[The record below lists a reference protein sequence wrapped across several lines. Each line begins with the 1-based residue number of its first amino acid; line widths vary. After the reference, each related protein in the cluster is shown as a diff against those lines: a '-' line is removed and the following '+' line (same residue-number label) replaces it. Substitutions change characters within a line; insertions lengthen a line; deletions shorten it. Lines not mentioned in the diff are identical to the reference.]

1 MILDGQGWVMSRAG
15 TETNGVVVA
24 AGLGGAWAGCAA
36 QASGLTDTALTPF
49 DMYILSA
56 TRDVVRRTH
65 LPARTLAV
73 SVQVGIKHRMAQYYL
88 RRLEE
93 RGAVCRPSG
102 AKSGY
107 VINPYPPAPGE
118 RTPSPDITH
127 LNRAG
132 GVV

>member
-1 MILDGQGWVMSRAG
+1 MILDGQGWVMGGAG
-15 TETNGVVVA
+15 TEAGGGVVA
-24 AGLGGAWAGCAA
+24 AGMGGVWAGGAA
-36 QASGLTDTALTPF
+36 QASGQTDTALTPF

-73 SVQVGIKHRMAQYYL
+73 SVQVGIKHRMAQHYL
-88 RRLEE
+88 RRLED
-93 RGAVCRPSG
+93 RGMVCRPSG
-102 AKSGY
+102 VKSGY
-107 VINPYPPAPGE
+107 VVNLYPPAPDG